1 VSLFHPDVRDR
12 FSKAEISSNENVSIL
27 TISPVNPCM
36 VEANKILEELVISQM
51 EPAFLRFGEHL
62 DKRCEIGIGDLRS
75 IKRWFFSVLPETVE
89 ILSRQK
95 AQPQNR
101 RFVREAMGPKNGLD
115 KLWTGGSV

>member
-1 VSLFHPDVRDR
+1 
-12 FSKAEISSNENVSIL
+12 
-27 TISPVNPCM
+27 M